1 MMFSMASSD
10 IPDLEELRFYQLLTS
25 NFNDLYIKAQD
36 ICSIIVIPQYVS
48 NTSSL
53 PRDLFESHLFRPS
66 PFYLR
71 KHVSWND
78 KYEIEFDNNRTIRF
92 LYKKGGVGEKRV
104 KILSQE
110 DVRDSVRQRS
120 YSILIIEQPLI
131 DIHAIKTSQNGS
143 LLKTINK
150 PFIPTVAKFS
160 VTSAS
165 YESSFTFLDS
175 LREIEPAFA
184 RLRTALFLFNETYV
198 ILPKYV
204 ENAIDKLRQLRSQF
218 LQEAYQLL
226 NQSCEDRDIEIA
238 SEIFVTGNT
247 YTKVWP
253 IIIQHNENKD
263 QILVENIEK
272 RQRKEQKNSNQID
285 LKINQNALNE
295 LKKLDDLKSAY
306 EKAKCIRSTLDLTM
320 AAKTL
325 MIVDPKN
332 SAVTYHSSLNA
343 MPMAADE
350 TLTAFIDLICQLIT
364 TAQPNTHIRLVAHEY
379 YTEKF
384 RFSPLPQDIDY
395 AFTTYRGVIE
405 YLTNSSSWF

>member
-1 MMFSMASSD
+1 MASSD
-10 IPDLEELRFYQLLTS
+10 TPELEDLPFYQLLTS
-25 NFNDLYIKAQD
+25 NFNDLYLKAQEA
-36 ICSIIVIPQYVS
+36 CSIIVIPQHLLNNS
-48 NTSSL
+48 TL
-53 PRDLFESHLFRPS
+53 TRDIFESHLFRPS
-66 PFYLR
+66 PCYLR

-92 LYKKGGVGEKRV
+92 FYKKGGAGEKHV

-110 DVRDSVRQRS
+110 DVRDSIRKRS

-131 DIHAIKTSQNGS
+131 DINGIKTSQNGS
-143 LLKTINK
+143 LGKTINK
-150 PFIPTVAKFS
+150 PFTPPAPKFNGA
-160 VTSAS
+160 TAS
-165 YESSFTFLDS
+165 YEASFMFLDS
-175 LREIEPAFA
+175 VRQIEPAFA

-204 ENAIDKLRQLRSQF
+204 ENALDKLRQLRSQF
-218 LQEAYQLL
+218 LQESYQLL
-226 NQSCEDRDIEIA
+226 NKNCEDRDIELA
-238 SEIFVTGNT
+238 SEIYITGNT

-263 QILVENIEK
+263 QILVENIQK
-272 RQRKEQKNSNQID
+272 RQKKEQQNSNQTN

-306 EKAKCIRSTLDLTM
+306 EKAKCIRSALDLTM

-325 MIVDPKN
+325 MVVDPKN
-332 SAVTYHSSLNA
+332 SAVSYRSSSNA

-350 TLTAFIDLICQLIT
+350 TLTAFIDLICELIST
-364 TAQPNTHIRLVAHEY
+364 SEINTSICLVAHEY

-384 RFSPLPQDIDY
+384 RFSSLPQDIDY

-405 YLTNSSSWF
+405 YLINSSSWF